1 MYLTF
6 LQREEAWQIA
16 LLLFMSMILF
26 VYIGARIGKIRAKK
40 SSLKE
45 SASSVNYLSGLLFF
59 LLAFTFGMGGN
70 RFDERRSVVVQEAN
84 AIGTALLRADLYPIQ
99 ERELFR
105 KDFKSYLEARI
116 TFYELKTDWKAV
128 LRADSTAQAMS
139 AQIWK
144 RATILST
151 DPQHAIASRLM
162 IPALNDMIDITT
174 TRLYGELAKVPESI
188 VWMLLIL
195 ACINAFYIGY
205 ASVMKGNTDWLVEV
219 GFCLLVSVVVLFT
232 LDVDRPRRGFVNL
245 DTPNKAILEL
255 RKNFR

>member
-1 MYLTF
+1 MYTSF

-16 LLLFMSMILF
+16 LLLFISMLLF
-26 VYIGARIGKIRAKK
+26 VYFGARIGKIRAKN
-40 SSLKE
+40 SAFKE

-70 RFDERRSVVVQEAN
+70 RYDARRTVVIEEAN
-84 AIGTALLRADLYPIQ
+84 AIGTALLRADLYPGQ

-105 KDFKSYLEARI
+105 KDFRSYLEQRI
-116 TFYELKTDWKAV
+116 AFYELKTDGKAV
-128 LRADSTAQAMS
+128 LRADSMAQALS

-144 RATILST
+144 RATVLSA

-174 TRLYGELAKVPESI
+174 TRYYGELAKVPESI

-205 ASVMKGNTDWLVEV
+205 ASVMKGRTDWLVEI

-245 DTPNKAILEL
+245 DTPNKVILEL